1 MNHHKNTERTAT
13 KKPNESPQKSRMNH
27 HKNTER
33 IATKIP
39 NALEN
44 SKKKAIFAITNI
56 KRIWNTYQE

>member
-1 MNHHKNTERTAT
+1 
-13 KKPNESPQKSRMNH
+13 MNH